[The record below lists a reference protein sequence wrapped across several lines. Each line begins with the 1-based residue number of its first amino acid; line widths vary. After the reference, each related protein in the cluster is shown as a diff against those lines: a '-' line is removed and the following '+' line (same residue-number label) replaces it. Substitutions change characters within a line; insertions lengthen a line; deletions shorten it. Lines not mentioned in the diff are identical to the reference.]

1 MPKRTSS
8 TPQQLK
14 FGEPPLRGFIIHL
27 IVFVAVIVGLAAL
40 NLTRNPSHPWFL
52 WVLIAWGIALALHDV
67 LPARKVSAKRDNTRS
82 AKHARQ
88 DLNWRK
94 A

>member
-8 TPQQLK
+8 TSPQLK

-27 IVFVAVIVGLAAL
+27 IVFIAVIAGLAAL
-40 NLTRNPSHPWFL
+40 NLTRNPAHPWFL

-67 LPARKVSAKRDNTRS
+67 LLLVKSWPKETPIRPSTPGKT
-82 AKHARQ
+82 
-88 DLNWRK
+88 
-94 A
+94 

>member
-8 TPQQLK
+8 TPPQLK

-67 LPARKVSAKRDNTRS
+67 LLLVKSRPRETTPVRPSTPGKT
-82 AKHARQ
+82 
-88 DLNWRK
+88 
-94 A
+94 